1 MSKDY
6 RSHMQMGFVR
16 MAQYLFCKKSKTK
29 STINKKQ
36 IQIKTIKTHT
46 NINNNKKNLRLT
58 THHYHQ
64 HYHHYHQNKNY
75 DLSIQKS
82 IRRNPMVLWILVI
95 CIVFSATGGAASEYV
110 RNLEVSEGV
119 PIGRQIGFIGDV
131 NGRID
136 SGPPYLIVPVPGSA
150 VETDLSIDH
159 TTGEIR
165 TKIQLD
171 RERRA
176 SYSLVAIPLSGDNVR
191 VVIKVLD
198 ENDNAPTFPTPVMN
212 IEFPENTPKEVKR
225 TLNPARDLDLE
236 PFNTQSYSIVSGN
249 TNGAFRLAPH
259 REMDGVYY
267 LDLQIFGFLDRET
280 TPSYSLVIEAADGG
294 SPPLKGQM
302 TVNIT
307 IQDVNDNQPIF
318 NQSQYFAQIA
328 ENVTVGTSVLQVYA
342 SDTDADENGLV
353 EYSINRRQSDKEQM
367 FRIDSHT
374 GMISVNKPLDFEAK
388 ELHELVVVAKDHGE
402 QPLET
407 TAFVSIT
414 VTDVNDNQPTINVIF
429 LSDDAT
435 PKISESAQPGE
446 FVARISVNDPDSK
459 TEYSNVNVTLQGGDD
474 HFGLTTRDNII
485 YLVIVELPLDRE
497 MQPNYTLSVVATDN
511 GNPPLHAS
519 KTIYLRVTDINDNAP
534 EFEKD
539 VYYANVMEVADPGT
553 SVIQV
558 VAVDKDEGN
567 NSAVI
572 YSLVDTP
579 ETHSQWFQVN
589 AHTGLITTRAHID
602 CETEPVPQLKIVAKD
617 NGHPPL
623 SSTATVLV
631 TIHDV
636 NDNEPIFDQSF
647 YNVSVPEKE
656 PLGRCILKVSASD
669 PDCGVNAMVN
679 YTLGEGIKQL
689 AEFEVRP
696 ASGEICIS
704 SDLDYEKRSSYEF
717 PVIATDRGGLSTSA
731 MVKIQ
736 LIDVNDNRPEFYP
749 KEYNVSLRD
758 TSTGSMSDETPVVSV
773 VATDPDSGRNGEVT
787 YRIVAGNKDGI
798 FRIDKMSGEV
808 FVDRPNL
815 LSMSMRS
822 HPFHILNISA
832 TDGGGIKTS
841 QDAVIY
847 ISIID
852 STQRPPIFEKSRYN
866 YFVKED
872 VARGTIVGSVM
883 ATSSDSG
890 SRNVVTYSI
899 YTGDP
904 DDYFTIDKNSG
915 DIRVAKP
922 LDHEAKPQILLNI
935 QAKSG
940 DPPAYGHTQVNID
953 IEDVNDNPPE
963 FETSMVRISVP
974 ENVELG
980 APLYAAHA
988 RDKDSGKSGI
998 VTYSLTMIGSMP
1010 SHLNVTT
1017 AAAAAAA
1024 MYGGSSMF
1032 MSPGPASGSSSSSS
1046 VASSLTSSSSSSS
1059 SLLSSLN
1066 GGGVGSG
1073 GAGAMGRLYSIRNGN
1088 HNQIG
1093 SGSQQQLYGM
1103 GAGGGSGS
1111 SYLLAANSLPLDL
1124 QQQQHHL
1131 VRPSAMNQAQ
1141 LFAIDSRSGHLTLS
1155 RHLDYETSQRHSLI
1169 VTATDS
1175 GEPPLSANLTILV
1188 EVQDVNDNPPVFER
1202 NEYSIKVLESMPI
1215 NSQILQVTAIDLDT
1229 GNNARLTYRLTDSN
1243 GNSSGDKKFLQPS
1256 KANLTIPLGSS
1267 SGANASS
1274 GLRSLA
1280 MMAAIKGVTN
1290 APITASSDPNQLFG
1304 IFPNSGWIYLRGTL
1318 DRETRDRYELTVMAS
1333 DNGTPS
1339 AHAKTRVTVNILD
1352 ANDNDPRFVRN
1363 TYEFAIEENM
1373 RRGAIVGTVSATDLD
1388 LDANAAIRY
1397 SLIPSNTSFQVNPVT
1412 GEIIT
1417 REPLDRETRSLYD
1430 LVAEARDQGTPYRSA
1445 RVAVKVMV
1453 TDVNDNSPDIV
1464 DPQEDV
1470 VSVREE
1476 QPPGTE
1482 VVRIRAVD
1490 RDNGQNAS
1498 ITYTI
1503 LKSRDSDGYGL
1514 FSIDPSSGQ
1523 IRTRVVL
1530 DHEERSIYRL
1540 AVAATDGG
1548 VPPKQTVRLLRVE
1561 VLDLND
1567 NRPTFTSSSLVFR
1580 VREDV
1585 PVGHVVGSVGPSERS
1600 DTQNM
1605 IAEPGLHITYTLT
1618 SLTKDTIEGAFD
1630 MDRQTGFLVV
1640 ARRLDREQ
1648 QSEYRLEIRALDNTA
1663 SNNPQSSAIT
1673 VKVEIAD
1680 VNDNP
1685 PKWAEDP
1692 IMIYVSESTA
1702 IGVIIY
1708 NFTATDADTGTNG
1721 ELQYKLLRQ
1730 SPDGVDVA
1738 TTSHQL
1744 QLQQQQ
1750 DQQQLQQQNQNH
1762 QEQQQQK
1769 QSLFSVDPLTG
1780 ALTLQA
1786 ALDYETISE
1795 YILIVQAL
1803 DQSSNA
1809 TERLHSTV
1817 TARILVEDAND
1828 NGPVFVSPAGGSD
1841 TIIELSDA
1849 TQVGQLVA
1857 HVVATDKDSGD
1868 NGHITYAILSGNED
1882 GRFRIDSKTG
1892 FIELAKPLP
1901 QMIGNSGSNSNDD
1914 ANGIYGTNNRFNR
1927 DHRSR
1932 SRSSSNS
1939 NGGHKG
1945 NNKFNL
1951 VISASDHGSPHSKQS
1966 HLNLQILVHGTTSNP
1981 PRFLQS
1987 VYRFNISENL
1997 PSGTPVFSV
2006 GAKSFNGANLT
2017 YKIPLGVANN
2027 HFIVDTYRGTVK
2039 SQGQF
2044 DRETKDEYTI
2054 PIYVFETNR
2063 APSVAIQR
2071 SQATTLTSATSTAG
2085 AGAGIGI
2092 SDTAQSTHVT
2102 SVAESQP
2109 PQHGEQFDIATIV
2122 IKITDVNDH
2131 APEFHPDSCYRMSVP
2146 ENSDLAVIH
2155 TVVATD
2161 LDEGANGEIVYSII
2175 GGNLGNKFSID
2186 MHTGELTARS
2196 LDREQHSRYSLQI
2209 QAQDRGT
2216 PITYQGLCN
2225 ITVSVLDQNDNDPR
2239 FEQTKYIANIPEDIA
2254 IGSSVLKVTA
2264 NDADWD
2270 RNARILYSLAN
2281 ETEWLFAIDNQ
2292 TGLITVVG
2300 PLDRERQ
2307 HIYNFEVVA
2316 TDDGPYDSRSQRVP
2330 VQIIVDD
2337 VNDNKPIFDRYP
2349 FRTQVPTLNQPGK
2362 ALLDVRATDAD
2373 QGINGEIF
2381 YSLIQ
2386 DATAKKFRINPST
2399 GTVSA
2404 TQSLASEN
2412 GKLLHLKVRAQDK
2425 SNQPQSSIGLIEIR
2439 VGEPQ
2444 SGSPLLRFQNDTYHV
2459 RLRENTAIGQSV
2471 IRVSA
2476 VRSDG
2481 RRQKIIYSFGAGN
2494 EDDAFSID
2502 AITGEIKVRNSEHLD
2517 YEKYSWPSSSLSGHA
2532 QSSSMASSN
2541 GRSLFHGDDGNSNDD
2556 DDIATAANRSNS
2568 LNVAANRTTQTVRR
2582 MRRGITY
2589 GSSSGNSNDMAATS
2603 TALADHSSPVPS
2615 EMRLILVAH
2624 TEETPLLYGYA
2635 ELHIILE
2642 DENDNGPHF
2651 TQQQY
2656 SATVWEGNSKGTLV
2670 VQVQA
2675 LDADAGSNSR
2685 VLYHIVDGNHDN
2697 AFVIEPAF
2705 SGIVKTNIVLDR
2717 EIRDIYKLK
2726 VIATDEGVPQ
2736 MTGTATIQVHIIDV
2750 NDNQPTFPPHSV
2762 ISVSEGTEPGS
2773 VITIIS
2779 ANDVD
2784 TYPELTYRFASEDDT
2799 TSNSNSHSRSHT
2811 SLTSSATTRTTS
2823 TSIYEENTSIFAI
2836 DRYSGKVILRKRL
2849 DYELQQEYQLEIIA
2863 SDTAHEARTTLT
2875 VRVTDENDNAPVFQ
2889 QLAYYTM
2896 LPDQM
2901 SSNGDRDIELLT
2913 VNATDIDSE
2922 RNALIRYSIHPPQA
2936 GFSIHESSGS
2946 VYVNTSRINAAVGRD
2961 DIYLTILATDSGT
2974 PPQQSSTIVMVQAN
2988 ANSQGRA
2995 QFLQTQYRTSINE
3008 EAPLGTVVLRLSQD
3022 VLDTELTQ
3030 HLVFTIVAGN
3040 EDGTFEVY
3048 QSSAIILVQP
3058 LDRERVDLY
3067 KLRLIMSEKGA
3078 PLRADNNSS
3087 AINVFVTVE
3096 DANDNSPV
3104 FDSSGQYEAEISES
3118 APLRYS
3124 IAQLLAVDAD
3134 LENTPNSDIVYDIT
3148 SGNDEGMFTVDLVS
3162 GVLFVNNQLDYDR
3175 GAMNYEL
3182 IVRACDSAAVP
3193 RCNLQ
3198 PFAVSLV
3205 DENDNAPRFPVAEY
3219 IEFIGEN
3226 EAVGTSIF
3234 TARATDLDRGIYGS
3248 LNYSIDQSDPHN
3260 MAGDELVYKLFRV
3273 DATSGVVTSNAIFD
3287 YEQRNRY
3294 DFVLRATD
3302 TGGKYATVKVRI
3314 MIDSKDEYS
3323 PQFTERTYRFVM
3335 SSPAEENMQLGYTVG
3350 QVSASD
3356 RDKGADG
3363 RVVYQLTSQ
3372 HAYFKVNRTTGA
3384 VVIKKKL
3391 DDNFD
3396 DGRDISLVITASSGR
3411 QGSLT
3416 NMTVV
3421 EISLDPLGH
3430 LNTNMASNV
3439 GAPSSGGG
3447 FADWALGLLIAFL
3460 LVICAFA
3467 GIFLFLH
3474 MRNRRHRQ
3482 VSKPSLSTETVGNTN
3497 SYVDPSAFDTIP
3509 IRGGSGAT
3517 GSAGQFAPP
3526 KYDEI
3531 PPYGPHAA
3539 SSNSGAATTSELSGS
3554 EQSGSSGRGS
3564 AEDDGEDEEI
3574 RMINEGPLHRD
3585 HHRGSDDG
3593 RLSDISVQNTQEYL
3607 ARLGIVDNPNTTGAA
3622 STSSRRCS
3630 ESIGG
3635 SNKDSHLHHPLPIDS
3650 LHMFDEEPGGESD
3663 ITNLIYAK
3671 LNDVNG
3677 GSDRASS
3684 TDEAATTAGSIGAAV
3699 DHVMGFGDVPVVG
3712 SGNVGPSMNGSLSS
3726 IVHSEEELTGSYNW
3740 DYLLD
3745 WGPQYQPLA
3754 HVFSEIARLKDDTL
3768 SVHSGNSGASSS
3780 AKSKQS
3786 LAHSAKH
3793 IPPPLLTNVAPRSI
3807 NVPVLSSRG
3816 SGSHHSSVPAN
3827 QYLLPRSPISH
3838 DAPGGGFSTSSAMSP
3853 SFSPS
3858 LSPLATRSPSISPHV
3873 VGGVPTGHHMVS
3885 LPRHQPQPQQRKNL
3899 DNEMRVRM

>member
-1 MSKDY
+1 MSKHN

-29 STINKKQ
+29 STQKILT
-36 IQIKTIKTHT
+36 IIK
-46 NINNNKKNLRLT
+46 NYQNNNNKNLRLT
-58 THHYHQ
+58 QQHHHQ
-64 HYHHYHQNKNY
+64 SELNSKRSRKH
-75 DLSIQKS
+75 
-82 IRRNPMVLWILVI
+82 PMVLWFLVI
-95 CIVFSATGGAASEYV
+95 CIVLSAVGGATSEYV

-119 PIGRQIGFIGDV
+119 PIGRQIGYIGDV
-131 NGRID
+131 NGRVD

-150 VETDLSIDH
+150 VDTDLSIDH

-198 ENDNAPTFPTPVMN
+198 ENDNAPTFPTPVMH

-236 PFNTQSYSIVSGN
+236 PFNTQSYNIVSGN
-249 TNGAFRLAPH
+249 TNEAFRLAPH

-280 TPSYSLVIEAADGG
+280 TPSYSLVIEAVDGG

-318 NQSQYFAQIA
+318 NQSRYFANIP

-407 TAFVSIT
+407 TAFVSIV
-414 VTDVNDNQPTINVIF
+414 VTDVNDNQPTISVIF

-459 TEYSNVNVTLQGGDD
+459 TEYSNVNVTLQGGGD

-485 YLVIVELPLDRE
+485 YLVIVALPLDRE
-497 MQPNYTLSVVATDN
+497 MQPNYTLNVVATDN

-579 ETHSQWFQVN
+579 ETHSQWFQVD

-689 AEFEVRP
+689 TEFEVRP

-758 TSTGSMSDETPVVSV
+758 PSTGSMAVETPVVSV

-787 YRIVAGNKDGI
+787 YRIVSGNNDNI
-798 FRIDKMSGEV
+798 FRIDKMTGEV
-808 FVDRPNL
+808 FVHRLNL
-815 LSMSMRS
+815 LAMYKRTN
-822 HPFHILNISA
+822 PFYILNISA

-866 YFVKED
+866 YYVKED
-872 VARGTIVGSVM
+872 AMRGTVVGSVM

-890 SRNVVTYSI
+890 SRNVVSYSI

-904 DDYFTIDKNSG
+904 DDYFSIDKNSG

-922 LDHEAKPQILLNI
+922 LDHEAKPQVLLNI

-980 APLYAAHA
+980 TPLYAAHA

-1010 SHLNVTT
+1010 SPHLNVTT
-1017 AAAAAAA
+1017 SATAAA

-1032 MSPGPASGSSSSSS
+1032 MSPGVASGSASSLSSSAAASSSS
-1046 VASSLTSSSSSSS
+1046 LTSSSSS

-1066 GGGVGSG
+1066 GNGGG
-1073 GAGAMGRLYSIRNGN
+1073 GGRLYSIRNGN

-1093 SGSQQQLYGM
+1093 SGSQQQQQQQLYGM
-1103 GAGGGSGS
+1103 GGSS
-1111 SYLLAANSLPLDL
+1111 SYLMANSLPLDL
-1124 QQQQHHL
+1124 QQQLLQQQQQRHHL
-1131 VRPSAMNQAQ
+1131 VQPSTTSMNQAQ

-1229 GNNARLTYRLTDSN
+1229 GNNARLTYRLIDP
-1243 GNSSGDKKFLQPS
+1243 NSSNSDKKFLPN
-1256 KANLTIPLGSS
+1256 KANLTIPLGT
-1267 SGANASS
+1267 SG

-1280 MMAAIKGVTN
+1280 MMAIKGVTTS
-1290 APITASSDPNQLFG
+1290 APITANSDPNQLFG

-1352 ANDNDPRFVRN
+1352 ANDNDPRFQRN

-1373 RRGAIVGTVSATDLD
+1373 RRGAIVGTVAATDLD

-1453 TDVNDNSPDIV
+1453 TDVNDNAPDIV

-1503 LKSRDSDGYGL
+1503 LKGRDSDGYGL

-1585 PVGHVVGSVGPSERS
+1585 PVGHVVGSVGPSEKS

-1648 QSEYRLEIRALDNTA
+1648 QSEYRLEIRALDTTA

-1730 SPDGVDVA
+1730 SPDGLD
-1738 TTSHQL
+1738 TSN
-1744 QLQQQQ
+1744 QQQQ
-1750 DQQQLQQQNQNH
+1750 EENQ
-1762 QEQQQQK
+1762 EQQK

-1786 ALDYETISE
+1786 ALDYETINE

-1803 DQSSNA
+1803 DQSSNVS
-1809 TERLHSTV
+1809 ERLHSTV

-1841 TIIELSDA
+1841 TSIELSDA

-1857 HVVATDKDSGD
+1857 HVVATDKDAGD

-1892 FIELAKPLP
+1892 FIELAKSLP
-1901 QMIGNSGSNSNDD
+1901 QMMMMIGNDD
-1914 ANGIYGTNNRFNR
+1914 GNGYYGNR
-1927 DHRSR
+1927 D
-1932 SRSSSNS
+1932 SSSGNG
-1939 NGGHKG
+1939 NGGSGQKS

-1951 VISASDHGSPHSKQS
+1951 VISASDHGSPQPKQS
-1966 HLNLQILVHGTTSNP
+1966 HLNLQILVQGTTSNP
-1981 PRFLQS
+1981 PRFLES
-1987 VYRFNISENL
+1987 VYHVNISENL
-1997 PSGTPVFSV
+1997 PSGSLILRV
-2006 GAKSFNGANLT
+2006 GAQSFNGANLT
-2017 YKIPLGVANN
+2017 YQIPLGVANN
-2027 HFIVDTYRGTVK
+2027 HFIVDTYRGYVT

-2071 SQATTLTSATSTAG
+2071 AQQQQQQATSAE
-2085 AGAGIGI
+2085 
-2092 SDTAQSTHVT
+2092 AQSTDVT
-2102 SVAESQP
+2102 SESHQQQQQQH
-2109 PQHGEQFDIATIV
+2109 QHGGQFDIATIV

-2131 APEFHPDSCYRMSVP
+2131 APEFHPGSCYRMSVP
-2146 ENSDLAVIH
+2146 ENSEAAVIH

-2225 ITVSVLDQNDNDPR
+2225 ISVSVEDQNDNDPR

-2254 IGSSVLKVTA
+2254 IGSSVLKVKA
-2264 NDADWD
+2264 NDADL
-2270 RNARILYSLAN
+2270 RKNAKILYSLAN
-2281 ETEWLFAIDNQ
+2281 ETQWLFAIEND

-2316 TDDGPYDSRSQRVP
+2316 TDGGLYDSRSQRVP

-2349 FRTQVPTLNQPGK
+2349 FRTQVPTLIQPGK
-2362 ALLDVRATDAD
+2362 TLLQVSATDAD
-2373 QGINGEIF
+2373 QGINGEIL
-2381 YSLIQ
+2381 YSLIN
-2386 DATAKKFRINPST
+2386 DATANKFRINPNT
-2399 GTVSA
+2399 GMVSA
-2404 TQSLASEN
+2404 TQSLASEH
-2412 GKLLHLKVRAQDK
+2412 GRLLHLEVMARDK
-2425 SNQPQSSIGLIEIR
+2425 GNPPQSSISLIEIR
-2439 VGEPQ
+2439 VGDEQP
-2444 SGSPLLRFQNDTYHV
+2444 GSPLLRFVNDTYHV

-2471 IRVSA
+2471 IRVNA

-2494 EDDAFSID
+2494 EDGAFSID

-2517 YEKYSWPSSSLSGHA
+2517 YEKYSWTMAETS
-2532 QSSSMASSN
+2532 SSSMASSN
-2541 GRSLFHGDDGNSNDD
+2541 GRSLSYN
-2556 DDIATAANRSNS
+2556 DDIAGAVNRSSSSSNS
-2568 LNVAANRTTQTVRR
+2568 LASNRTTTTQTVRR

-2589 GSSSGNSNDMAATS
+2589 NDDATA
-2603 TALADHSSPVPS
+2603 TATPTAKAVADHDSSPVPN
-2615 EMRLILVAH
+2615 EMRLIVVAH
-2624 TEETPLLYGYA
+2624 TEGTPLLYGYA
-2635 ELHIILE
+2635 ALHIILE

-2773 VITIIS
+2773 VITLIS

-2784 TYPELTYRFASEDDT
+2784 TYPELTYRFATEDDT
-2799 TSNSNSHSRSHT
+2799 TSNSNTNNNHA
-2811 SLTSSATTRTTS
+2811 SSSSSSVTTKTTS
-2823 TSIYEENTSIFAI
+2823 NINDEENTSIFAI

-2849 DYELQQEYQLEIIA
+2849 DYEMQQEYQLEIIA

-2875 VRVTDENDNAPVFQ
+2875 VRVTDENDNAPIFQ
-2889 QLAYYTM
+2889 QPAYYTM

-2901 SSNGDRDIELLT
+2901 SSSSSSNTNGGDIELLT
-2913 VNATDIDSE
+2913 VNATDIDSD
-2922 RNALIRYSIHPPQA
+2922 RNALIRFTIQPPQP
-2936 GFSIHESSGS
+2936 GFSIHESSGT
-2946 VYVNTSRINAAVGRD
+2946 VYVNTSRINAVHGRD

-2974 PPQQSSTIVMVQAN
+2974 PPQHSSAIVRVQSN

-3030 HLVFTIVAGN
+3030 HLVFTIVSGN

-3048 QSSAIILVQP
+3048 QSSAIILVQS

-3104 FDSSGQYEAEISES
+3104 FDSSGQYEADISES

-3124 IAQLLAVDAD
+3124 IAQLIAVDAD

-3182 IVRACDSAAVP
+3182 IVRACDSAALP
-3193 RCNLQ
+3193 RCSLQ
-3198 PFAVSLV
+3198 PFRISLV

-3226 EAVGTSIF
+3226 EAIGTSIF
-3234 TARATDLDRGIYGS
+3234 TARATDLDRGIYGH
-3248 LNYSIDQSDPHN
+3248 LNYSIDQTDPHN
-3260 MAGDELVYKLFRV
+3260 MAGDEFAYKLFRV
-3273 DATSGVVTSNAIFD
+3273 DAGSGVVTSNAIFD

-3294 DFVLRATD
+3294 DLVLRATD

-3314 MIDSKDEYS
+3314 MVDSKDEYS

-3335 SSPAEENMQLGYTVG
+3335 SSSAEGNMQLGYTVG

-3421 EISLDPLGH
+3421 EISLDPQGSST
-3430 LNTNMASNV
+3430 TNVASNT

-3635 SNKDSHLHHPLPIDS
+3635 SNKDSHLHHTLPIDS

-3899 DNEMRVRM
+3899 DSEMRVRM